1 MHHTNPEAQ
10 ELNNVIQRSSSAI
23 FRLLS
28 EKGKAIFFPKRG
40 ILQQGKDAK
49 GKRINATIGMAIE
62 DDNTPMRLQSMADT
76 ITLGP
81 EKVFPYAS
89 SYGIP
94 ELRQAWQKLIKDKN
108 PSLKTEISLPV
119 VTNGLTHG
127 LSIIGYLFVDPGNK
141 CTVSNIHWEN
151 YELIF
156 NYGYNVTFLCF
167 NTFNGTGLDTEDFSA
182 KLAENP
188 GKQIILMN
196 FPHNPTGYTLTDKES
211 DDLVS
216 IIKKSAERGNTIL
229 VINDDAYFGLVYQ
242 QGIFRESLFSRLAD
256 LHENV
261 LAVKIDGAT
270 KEDYAWGF
278 RVGFIT
284 YASKG
289 IGQEIF
295 NALEDKTAGAIRGN
309 ISSASHISQSILLN
323 ALSSPRYL
331 QEKKGKYDL
340 LKSRHKAVKE
350 VLSQNKHYS
359 DYFSPLPFNSGYFM
373 CVQLKKGLD
382 AEIIRQLLLKK
393 YDTGVIATG
402 NLLRVAFSSVA
413 EQKIPYLFE
422 NIYQACKEHL
432 SL

>member
-1 MHHTNPEAQ
+1 
-10 ELNNVIQRSSSAI
+10 
-23 FRLLS
+23 
-28 EKGKAIFFPKRG
+28 
-40 ILQQGKDAK
+40 
-49 GKRINATIGMAIE
+49 
-62 DDNTPMRLQSMADT
+62 
-76 ITLGP
+76 
-81 EKVFPYAS
+81 PYAS

-94 ELRQAWQKLIKDKN
+94 ELRQAWQKLIKEKN

-196 FPHNPTGYTLTDKES
+196 FPHNPTGYTLTDKEA

-295 NALEDKTAGAIRGN
+295 NALEDKTTGAIRGN

-331 QEKKGKYDL
+331 QEKKSKYDL
-340 LKSRHKAVKE
+340 LKSRYKAVRE
-350 VLSQNKHYS
+350 VLSQNQHYS

-373 CVQLKKGLD
+373 CIQLKKGLD
-382 AEIIRQLLLKK
+382 SEIIRQLLLKK
-393 YDTGVIATG
+393 YDTGVVATG

-413 EQKIPYLFE
+413 EQKIPCLFE

-432 SL
+432 SS